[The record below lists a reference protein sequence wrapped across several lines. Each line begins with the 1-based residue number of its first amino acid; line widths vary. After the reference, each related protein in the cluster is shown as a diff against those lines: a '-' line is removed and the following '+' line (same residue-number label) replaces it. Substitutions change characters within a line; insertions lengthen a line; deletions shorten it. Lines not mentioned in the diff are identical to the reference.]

1 MLNNL
6 FLQVIP
12 QNQQLMKYLQQSL
25 FVLEDMA
32 KQIQR
37 QIDVNE
43 YKILF
48 SSREFKKTRVE
59 YFVEHEFNIE
69 KTIPA

>member
-1 MLNNL
+1 MEVDI
-6 FLQVIP
+6 Q
-12 QNQQLMKYLQQSL
+12 
-25 FVLEDMA
+25 D
-32 KQIQR
+32 QIKV
-37 QIDVNE
+37 DE

-69 KTIPA
+69 ESILA

>member
-1 MLNNL
+1 M
-6 FLQVIP
+6 IHC
-12 QNQQLMKYLQQSL
+12 KSID
-25 FVLEDMA
+25 EAKDMA
-32 KQIQR
+32 KDIQN
-37 QIDVNE
+37 QIDVEE

-69 KTIPA
+69 ESITA

>member
-1 MLNNL
+1 MIHCKSINEANEVASNI
-6 FLQVIP
+6 Q
-12 QNQQLMKYLQQSL
+12 
-25 FVLEDMA
+25 D
-32 KQIQR
+32 QIN
-37 QIDVNE
+37 VEE

-69 KTIPA
+69 ESIPA

>member
-1 MLNNL
+1 M
-6 FLQVIP
+6 VHC
-12 QNQQLMKYLQQSL
+12 KS
-25 FVLEDMA
+25 VSDAEEMA
-32 KQIQR
+32 KQIQK
-37 QIDVNE
+37 QVDVND

-69 KTIPA
+69 DPITVS

>member
-1 MLNNL
+1 MKQKKW
-6 FLQVIP
+6 QVIYR
-12 QNQQLMKYLQQSL
+12 N
-25 FVLEDMA
+25 
-32 KQIQR
+32 
-37 QIDVNE
+37 QIDVEE

-69 KTIPA
+69 KSIPA

>member
-1 MLNNL
+1 
-6 FLQVIP
+6 
-12 QNQQLMKYLQQSL
+12 
-25 FVLEDMA
+25 MA
-32 KQIQR
+32 KQIQG

>member
-1 MLNNL
+1 MASD
-6 FLQVIP
+6 I
-12 QNQQLMKYLQQSL
+12 QNQIN
-25 FVLEDMA
+25 VE
-32 KQIQR
+32 
-37 QIDVNE
+37 E

-69 KTIPA
+69 RIYSCLGIIFN